1 MPEYPP
7 NADSLMAILRR
18 LRAPDGCPW
27 DREQTRQ
34 SLVKCFDGECAEL
47 ICAIDRDDV
56 ANIREELGDVLM
68 NVLFQA
74 VIAEEK
80 GEFTLSDVW
89 QEIIDKMIRRHAH
102 VFGNAHAT
110 TSGDVAKLWQQI
122 KDAENS
128 ASPRPTSVMDK
139 VKPQL
144 SILDRAE
151 KLQKAAAKTGF
162 DWQDTAGITDKIAE
176 ECSEVRAAMQ
186 ENNEAHIDEELG
198 DLLFAV
204 INLIRFRGG
213 KSASE
218 LLRMANL
225 KFENRF
231 RKMEECFAAA
241 GETLNGAD
249 PETFDR
255 FWKMVKEHE
264 KQDEK

>member
-1 MPEYPP
+1 MKNYPP
-7 NADSLMAILRR
+7 TADALMEILHK
-18 LRAPDGCPW
+18 LRSPEGCPW
-27 DREQTRQ
+27 DRAQTAE
-34 SLVKCFDGECAEL
+34 SFGACFAGEAAEL
-47 ICAIDRDDV
+47 LDAIDRNNSAD
-56 ANIREELGDVLM
+56 ICEECGDVLM
-68 NVLFQA
+68 NVFFQ
-74 VIAEEK
+74 VVLAEEEK
-80 GEFTLSDVW
+80 LFTLEDVW
-89 QEIIDKMIRRHAH
+89 RSINDKMVRRHAH
-102 VFGNAHAT
+102 IFGDRKADT
-110 TSGDVAKLWQQI
+110 PEEVAQLWQEMKKLEHKEAPPQSVLDDV
-122 KDAENS
+122 KHYL
-128 ASPRPTSVMDK
+128 SP
-139 VKPQL
+139 L
-144 SILDRAE
+144 NRAE

>member
-80 GEFTLSDVW
+80 GEFTLTDVW

-102 VFGNAHAT
+102 VFGDAHAE

-122 KDAENS
+122 KDAEHA
-128 ASPRPTSVMDK
+128 ASPRPASVKRYMK
-139 VKPQL
+139 NKF
-144 SILDRAE
+144 
-151 KLQKAAAKTGF
+151 KLYQKSQT
-162 DWQDTAGITDKIAE
+162 
-176 ECSEVRAAMQ
+176 
-186 ENNEAHIDEELG
+186 N
-198 DLLFAV
+198 
-204 INLIRFRGG
+204 
-213 KSASE
+213 
-218 LLRMANL
+218 
-225 KFENRF
+225 
-231 RKMEECFAAA
+231 
-241 GETLNGAD
+241 
-249 PETFDR
+249 
-255 FWKMVKEHE
+255 
-264 KQDEK
+264 